1 MKILQINNCHYR
13 RGGADAVYL
22 NTAELLS
29 RMGDEVVF
37 FSTSSK
43 ENVDTEK
50 SEYFVQKIDFLELS
64 TINKI
69 LITPRYLYSKEA
81 GHKLQELLD
90 VEKPDIAHI
99 HLYKGDLTA
108 SILKVLKS
116 NKVPVVITLHD
127 YSLLCPRNILLD
139 GDNKICERCIT
150 KTPLNCLAKRC
161 NRKSLPLSA
170 VNTIEYYFNNYRFKP
185 EQYFDKIIAPSKFL
199 FNKHLLKSNL
209 IDRLVHLYNF
219 SPIVKDAVQ
228 NPVKG
233 EYFLYYGRISQEKG
247 LNTLLKTWINLP
259 QTFKLKIVG
268 TGPILKEITEIVKL
282 NKLSN
287 IELVGYKSGEELNNL
302 IRNCSY
308 VLVPS
313 EWYENNPMTV
323 IECYSYGK
331 PVIVSE
337 VGGLPEIVVNEK
349 TGYSFIMGDEDDL
362 REKLVKADSL
372 SKEQY
377 KFQSD
382 EARAFAIEN
391 FSEKVHYKNLIKIY
405 SDTIIKYKKIGA

>member
-116 NKVPVVITLHD
+116 NKVPVV
-127 YSLLCPRNILLD
+127 SL
-139 GDNKICERCIT
+139 
-150 KTPLNCLAKRC
+150 
-161 NRKSLPLSA
+161 
-170 VNTIEYYFNNYRFKP
+170 YM
-185 EQYFDKIIAPSKFL
+185 IIACYAHVIYCL
-199 FNKHLLKSNL
+199 
-209 IDRLVHLYNF
+209 
-219 SPIVKDAVQ
+219 
-228 NPVKG
+228 
-233 EYFLYYGRISQEKG
+233 
-247 LNTLLKTWINLP
+247 
-259 QTFKLKIVG
+259 
-268 TGPILKEITEIVKL
+268 TEI
-282 NKLSN
+282 
-287 IELVGYKSGEELNNL
+287 
-302 IRNCSY
+302 IRFAKD
-308 VLVPS
+308 VLP
-313 EWYENNPMTV
+313 
-323 IECYSYGK
+323 K
-331 PVIVSE
+331 
-337 VGGLPEIVVNEK
+337 
-349 TGYSFIMGDEDDL
+349 
-362 REKLVKADSL
+362 R
-372 SKEQY
+372 
-377 KFQSD
+377 
-382 EARAFAIEN
+382 
-391 FSEKVHYKNLIKIY
+391 H
-405 SDTIIKYKKIGA
+405 